1 MPLKQGRCSM
11 CENNSPCKLVG
22 CGLGKLQ
29 GGRQLKGFFARY
41 FYTSPTAFVTV
52 DIPPVLI
59 ANGLAENSRRTIPS
73 RP

>member
-22 CGLGKLQ
+22 CALGKLQ

-41 FYTSPTAFVTV
+41 FSTSPTPFVTV

-59 ANGLAENSRRTIPS
+59 ANGLTENTHTIMRD

>member
-11 CENNSPCKLVG
+11 CENNSPCKLIG
-22 CGLGKLQ
+22 RALGNLQ

-41 FYTSPTAFVTV
+41 FYTSPTPFVTV
-52 DIPPVLI
+52 DIPYVLI
-59 ANGLAENSRRTIPS
+59 ANGLAENTYTIMRD